1 MEPLLPNPCRFSWPK
16 IHELLCVGECGCFMG
31 FRVKVD
37 RVVATLT
44 QQKATANFQ
53 MADQVFSFH

>member
-1 MEPLLPNPCRFSWPK
+1 
-16 IHELLCVGECGCFMG
+16 MG